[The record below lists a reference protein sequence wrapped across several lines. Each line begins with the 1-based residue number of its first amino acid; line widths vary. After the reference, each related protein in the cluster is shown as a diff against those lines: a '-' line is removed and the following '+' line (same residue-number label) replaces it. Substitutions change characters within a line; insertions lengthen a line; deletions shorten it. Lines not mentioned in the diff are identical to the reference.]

1 MESKLPAPDW
11 SGKQINL
18 EEGKHMTAYVIT
30 FVIMVGMFMAG
41 CFALKLPVGV
51 SMMIAALCGA
61 IQGGLGLETL
71 RMMVEGEFGYV
82 DTILTIGCAMIFM
95 KVIEDSGAL
104 DALSSLIIE
113 RFHKVPAVLLILIML
128 IIMFPGMIT
137 GSSTAAVL
145 SAGSIMAPV
154 LALMGIDAV
163 TAGSIIA
170 MGALLG
176 MIAPPVNT
184 AALIICAGIDVP
196 YVGFEGPLAL
206 LTFPLAILFV
216 LLLGYKQARHLDYE
230 KLKPA
235 LVEQDA
241 VRKQYGFKIYIP
253 LVVLVVLMAVFKVL
267 KLGEDIGMPLMFMLS
282 AVSGLFTG
290 KKINVL
296 QAVPAAIRTA
306 APVMGILMG
315 VGMFIEVMTATGVRG
330 LVVISCLRLPQVL
343 WLVACA
349 VSIPLFGAVS
359 SYGACSVLGVPFAYI
374 YASLLGGNSV
384 VVLAAISLIAAVGDM
399 MPPTALA
406 GLFAAQ
412 ITGVKPYTKILKRCM
427 APIVIL
433 LVYACFFLAKSKLIA
448 GLF

>member
-1 MESKLPAPDW
+1 M
-11 SGKQINL
+11 
-18 EEGKHMTAYVIT
+18 IT
-30 FVIMVGMFMAG
+30 FIVMVGVFMIG
-41 CFALKLPVGV
+41 CFRFKLPVSV
-51 SMMIAALCGA
+51 SMLIAALCGA
-61 IQGGLGLETL
+61 LEGGLGTETI

-95 KVIEDSGAL
+95 KVIEGSGAL

-113 RFHKVPAVLLILIML
+113 K
-128 IIMFPGMIT
+128 
-137 GSSTAAVL
+137 STAAVL

-163 TAGSIIA
+163 TSGSIIA

-206 LTFPLAILFV
+206 ITFPLAILFV
-216 LLLGYKQARHLDYE
+216 LLLGYKQARHMDYE

-235 LVEQDA
+235 LEKQDA
-241 VRKQYGFKIYIP
+241 IRKQYGVRIYIP
-253 LVVLVVLMAVFKVL
+253 LLVLVALMVIFKVL
-267 KLGEDIGMPLMFMLS
+267 KLGEDIGMPLMFLIS
-282 AVSGLFTG
+282 AAVGLFTG

-296 QAVPAAIRTA
+296 TAVPEAIRTA

-330 LVVISCLRLPQVL
+330 LVVISCLRLPSTL
-343 WLVACA
+343 WLLACA
-349 VSIPLFGAVS
+349 ISIPLFGAVS

-412 ITGVKPYTKILKRCM
+412 VTGVEKYTKILKRCIV
-427 APIVIL
+427 PIIIL
-433 LVYACFFLAKSKLIA
+433 LVYACFFLANSKLIA

>member
-1 MESKLPAPDW
+1 
-11 SGKQINL
+11 
-18 EEGKHMTAYVIT
+18 MTPYVIT
-30 FVIMVGMFMAG
+30 FVVMVGVFMIG

-51 SMMIAALCGA
+51 SMLVAALCGA
-61 IQGGLGLETL
+61 LEGGLGTETI

-95 KVIEDSGAL
+95 KVIEESGAL

-113 RFHKVPAVLLILIML
+113 KFHRFPAVLLILIML

-206 LTFPLAILFV
+206 ITFPLAILFV
-216 LLLGYKQARHLDYE
+216 LMLGYKQARHMDYE

-235 LVEQDA
+235 LEKQDA
-241 VRKQYGFKIYIP
+241 VRKQYGARIYLP
-253 LVVLVVLMAVFKVL
+253 LLVLVALMIVFKVL
-267 KLGEDIGMPLMFMLS
+267 KLGEDIGMPLMFLIS
-282 AVSGLFTG
+282 AAVGLFTG

-296 QAVPAAIRTA
+296 TAVPAAIRTA

-330 LVVISCLRLPQVL
+330 LVVISCLRLPSVL
-343 WLVACA
+343 WLLACA
-349 VSIPLFGAVS
+349 ISIPLFGAVS

-406 GLFAAQ
+406 GNYAAQ
-412 ITGVKPYTKILKRCM
+412 AVELKY
-427 APIVIL
+427 APVLKKCVVPFLVSLALAMLYL
-433 LVYACFFLAKSKLIA
+433 LNSGAMGFLTA
-448 GLF
+448 

>member
-1 MESKLPAPDW
+1 
-11 SGKQINL
+11 
-18 EEGKHMTAYVIT
+18 MTAYVIT
-30 FVIMVGMFMAG
+30 FILMVGIFMVG

-51 SMMIAALCGA
+51 SMMIAAIVGA
-61 IQGGLGLETL
+61 IEGGVGTETI
-71 RMMVEGEFGYV
+71 RMLVEGEFGYV
-82 DTILTIGCAMIFM
+82 DTILTISTAMIFM
-95 KVIEDSGAL
+95 KIIEESGAL

-113 RFHKVPAVLLILIML
+113 KFHRFPAILLILIML

-145 SAGSIMAPV
+145 SAGTIMAPV

-163 TAGSIIA
+163 AAGSIIA

-216 LLLGYKQARHLDYE
+216 LMLGYKQARHLDYE
-230 KLKPA
+230 KIKPA
-235 LVEQDA
+235 LAKQDA
-241 VRKQYGFKIYIP
+241 IRKEYGAKLYLP
-253 LVVLVVLMAVFKVL
+253 LIVLVVLMILFKVAQIA
-267 KLGEDIGMPLMFMLS
+267 EDIGMPLMFLIS
-282 AVSGLFTG
+282 AVVGLFTG

-296 QAVPAAIRTA
+296 QAVPAAVRTA

-315 VGMFIEVMTATGVRG
+315 VGMFIEIMTATGVRG
-330 LVVISCLRLPQVL
+330 LVVISCLRLPSVL

-349 VSIPLFGAVS
+349 VSIPLFGALS
-359 SYGACSVLGVPFAYI
+359 SYGACSVLGVPFAMI
-374 YASLLGGNSV
+374 YASLLGGDAV
-384 VVLAAISLIAAVGDM
+384 VVLSAISLIASVGDM

-412 ITGVKPYTKILKRCM
+412 ITDVKPYTRVLKKSII
-427 APIVIL
+427 PIIIL
-433 LVYACFFLAKSKLIA
+433 LIYACFFLANSNLIA

>member
-1 MESKLPAPDW
+1 
-11 SGKQINL
+11 
-18 EEGKHMTAYVIT
+18 MTPYVIT
-30 FVIMVGMFMAG
+30 FIVMVGVFMIG
-41 CFALKLPVGV
+41 CFAFKLPVGV
-51 SMMIAALCGA
+51 SMLIAALCGA
-61 IQGGLGLETL
+61 LEGGLGTETI

-95 KVIEDSGAL
+95 KVIEGSGAL

-113 RFHKVPAVLLILIML
+113 KFHRFPAVLLVLIML

-163 TAGSIIA
+163 TSGSIIA

-206 LTFPLAILFV
+206 ITFPLAILFV
-216 LLLGYKQARHLDYE
+216 LLLGYKQARHMDYE

-235 LVEQDA
+235 LEKQDA
-241 VRKQYGFKIYIP
+241 IRKQYGVRIYIP
-253 LVVLVVLMAVFKVL
+253 LLVLVALMVIFKVL
-267 KLGEDIGMPLMFMLS
+267 KLGEDIGMPLMFLIS
-282 AVSGLFTG
+282 AAVGLFTG

-296 QAVPAAIRTA
+296 TAVPEAIRTA

-315 VGMFIEVMTATGVRG
+315 GWYVHRSNDSDRRSWSGSYQLSASSEHIVALSLRDQYSAVWCSFLLRRMLGFRRSVRLHLCFTFRRKFRCG
-330 LVVISCLRLPQVL
+330 FSCYQPD
-343 WLVACA
+343 CCC
-349 VSIPLFGAVS
+349 G
-359 SYGACSVLGVPFAYI
+359 
-374 YASLLGGNSV
+374 
-384 VVLAAISLIAAVGDM
+384 
-399 MPPTALA
+399 
-406 GLFAAQ
+406 
-412 ITGVKPYTKILKRCM
+412 
-427 APIVIL
+427 
-433 LVYACFFLAKSKLIA
+433 
-448 GLF
+448 

>member
-1 MESKLPAPDW
+1 
-11 SGKQINL
+11 
-18 EEGKHMTAYVIT
+18 
-30 FVIMVGMFMAG
+30 MVGVFMIG
-41 CFALKLPVGV
+41 CFAFKLPVGV
-51 SMMIAALCGA
+51 SMLIAALCGA
-61 IQGGLGLETL
+61 LEGGLGTETI

-95 KVIEDSGAL
+95 KVIEGSGAL

-113 RFHKVPAVLLILIML
+113 KFHRFPAVLLVLIML

-145 SAGSIMAPV
+145 S
-154 LALMGIDAV
+154 
-163 TAGSIIA
+163 AGSIIA

-206 LTFPLAILFV
+206 ITFPLAILFV
-216 LLLGYKQARHLDYE
+216 LLLGYKQARHMDYE

-235 LVEQDA
+235 LEKQDA
-241 VRKQYGFKIYIP
+241 IRKQYGVRIYIP
-253 LVVLVVLMAVFKVL
+253 LLVLVALMVIFKVL
-267 KLGEDIGMPLMFMLS
+267 KLGEDIGMPLMFLIS
-282 AVSGLFTG
+282 AAVGLFTG

-296 QAVPAAIRTA
+296 TAVPEAIRTA

-330 LVVISCLRLPQVL
+330 LVVISCLRLPSTL
-343 WLVACA
+343 WLLACA
-349 VSIPLFGAVS
+349 ISIPLFGAVS

-412 ITGVKPYTKILKRCM
+412 VTGVEKYTKILKRCIV
-427 APIVIL
+427 PIIIL
-433 LVYACFFLAKSKLIA
+433 LVYACFFLANSKLIA

>member
-1 MESKLPAPDW
+1 
-11 SGKQINL
+11 
-18 EEGKHMTAYVIT
+18 MTAYVIT
-30 FVIMVGMFMAG
+30 FILMVGIFMVG

-51 SMMIAALCGA
+51 SMMIAAIVGA
-61 IQGGLGLETL
+61 IEGGVGTETI
-71 RMMVEGEFGYV
+71 RMLVEGEFGYV
-82 DTILTIGCAMIFM
+82 DTILTISTAMIFM
-95 KVIEDSGAL
+95 KIIEESGAL

-113 RFHKVPAVLLILIML
+113 KFHRFPAILLILIML

-145 SAGSIMAPV
+145 SAGTIMAPV

-163 TAGSIIA
+163 AAGAIIA

-216 LLLGYKQARHLDYE
+216 LMLGYKQARHLDYE
-230 KLKPA
+230 KIKPA
-235 LVEQDA
+235 LAKQDA
-241 VRKQYGFKIYIP
+241 IRKEYGAKLYLP
-253 LVVLVVLMAVFKVL
+253 LIVLVVLMILFKVAQIA
-267 KLGEDIGMPLMFMLS
+267 EDIGMPLMFLIS
-282 AVSGLFTG
+282 AVVGLFTG

-296 QAVPAAIRTA
+296 QAVPAAVRTA

-315 VGMFIEVMTATGVRG
+315 VGMFIEIMTATGVRG
-330 LVVISCLRLPQVL
+330 LVVISCLRLPSVL

-349 VSIPLFGAVS
+349 VSIPLFGALS
-359 SYGACSVLGVPFAYI
+359 SYGACSVLGVPFAMI
-374 YASLLGGNSV
+374 YASLLGGDAV
-384 VVLAAISLIAAVGDM
+384 VVLSAISLIASVGDM

-412 ITGVKPYTKILKRCM
+412 ITDVKPYTRVLKKSII
-427 APIVIL
+427 PIIIL
-433 LVYACFFLAKSKLIA
+433 LVYACFFLANSNLIA

>member
-1 MESKLPAPDW
+1 
-11 SGKQINL
+11 
-18 EEGKHMTAYVIT
+18 MTAYVIT
-30 FVIMVGMFMAG
+30 FVIMVGVFMAG

-113 RFHKVPAVLLILIML
+113 KFHKVPAVLLILIML

-176 MIAPPVNT
+176 MIAPPGKHRR
-184 AALIICAGIDVP
+184 ADFCAGIDVP

-253 LVVLVVLMAVFKVL
+253 LVVLVVLMVVFKVL

-427 APIVIL
+427 VPIVIL

>member
-1 MESKLPAPDW
+1 
-11 SGKQINL
+11 
-18 EEGKHMTAYVIT
+18 MTAYLIT
-30 FVIMVGMFMAG
+30 FLVMVGVFMVG
-41 CFALKLPVGV
+41 CFVLKLPVGV
-51 SMMIAALCGA
+51 SMLCAAVCGA
-61 IQGGLGLETL
+61 IEGGVGTETI
-71 RMMVEGEFGYV
+71 RMLVEGEFGYV
-82 DTILTIGCAMIFM
+82 DTILTIATAMIFM
-95 KVIEDSGAL
+95 KVIEESGAL

-113 RFHKVPAVLLILIML
+113 KFHRFPSILLILIML

-145 SAGSIMAPV
+145 SAGTIMGPV

-216 LLLGYKQARHLDYE
+216 MLLGYRKARHLDYE
-230 KLKPA
+230 KIKPGLA
-235 LVEQDA
+235 KQDA
-241 VRKQYGFKIYIP
+241 VRKEFGFKIYLP
-253 LVVLVVLMAVFKVL
+253 LIVLVVLMILFKVVQIA
-267 KLGEDIGMPLMFMLS
+267 EDIGMPLMFLIS
-282 AVSGLFTG
+282 AVVGLFTG

-315 VGMFIEVMTATGVRG
+315 VGMFIEIMTATGVRG
-330 LVVISCLRLPQVL
+330 LVVISTLQLPQFL
-343 WLVACA
+343 WLAACA
-349 VSIPLFGAVS
+349 ISIPLFGAVS
-359 SYGACSVLGVPFAYI
+359 SYGACSVLGVPFAMI
-374 YASLLGGNSV
+374 FASLLGGDSV
-384 VVLAAISLIAAVGDM
+384 VVLSAISLIASVGDM

-412 ITGVKPYTKILKRCM
+412 VTGVEKYTRILKQCLV
-427 APIVIL
+427 PIVIL
-433 LVYACFFLAKSKLIA
+433 LVYASFILANSKLIA

>member
-1 MESKLPAPDW
+1 
-11 SGKQINL
+11 
-18 EEGKHMTAYVIT
+18 MTAYVIT
-30 FVIMVGMFMAG
+30 FVIMVGVFMAG

-61 IQGGLGLETL
+61 IQGGLGLEAL

-253 LVVLVVLMAVFKVL
+253 LVVLVVLMVVFKVL

>member
-1 MESKLPAPDW
+1 
-11 SGKQINL
+11 
-18 EEGKHMTAYVIT
+18 MTAYVIT
-30 FVIMVGMFMAG
+30 FILMVGIFMVG

-51 SMMIAALCGA
+51 SMMIAAIVGA
-61 IQGGLGLETL
+61 IEGGVGTETI
-71 RMMVEGEFGYV
+71 RMLVEGEFGYV
-82 DTILTIGCAMIFM
+82 DTILTISTAMIFM
-95 KVIEDSGAL
+95 KIIEESGAL

-113 RFHKVPAVLLILIML
+113 KFHRFPAILLILIML

-145 SAGSIMAPV
+145 SAGTIMAPV
-154 LALMGIDAV
+154 LTLMGIDAV
-163 TAGSIIA
+163 TAGAIIA
-170 MGALLG
+170 MGGLLG

-216 LLLGYKQARHLDYE
+216 LMLGYKQARHLDYE
-230 KLKPA
+230 KIKPA
-235 LVEQDA
+235 LAKQDA
-241 VRKQYGFKIYIP
+241 IRKEYGAKLYLP
-253 LVVLVVLMAVFKVL
+253 LIVLVVLMILFKVAQIA
-267 KLGEDIGMPLMFMLS
+267 EDIGMPLMFLIS
-282 AVSGLFTG
+282 AVVGLFTG

-296 QAVPAAIRTA
+296 QAVPAAVRTA

-315 VGMFIEVMTATGVRG
+315 VGMFIEIMTATGVRG
-330 LVVISCLRLPQVL
+330 LVVISCLRLPSVL

-349 VSIPLFGAVS
+349 VSIPLFGALS
-359 SYGACSVLGVPFAYI
+359 SYGACSVLGVPFAMI
-374 YASLLGGNSV
+374 YASLLGGDAV
-384 VVLAAISLIAAVGDM
+384 VVLSAISLIASVGDM

-412 ITGVKPYTKILKRCM
+412 ITDVKPYTRVLKKSII
-427 APIVIL
+427 PIIIL
-433 LVYACFFLAKSKLIA
+433 LVYACFFLANSNLIA

>member
-1 MESKLPAPDW
+1 
-11 SGKQINL
+11 
-18 EEGKHMTAYVIT
+18 MTPYLIT
-30 FVIMVGMFMAG
+30 FLIMLGVFMIG
-41 CFALKLPVGV
+41 CFLLKLPVGV
-51 SMMIAALCGA
+51 SMMCAAICGA
-61 IQGGLGLETL
+61 IEGGLGTEAI

-113 RFHKVPAVLLILIML
+113 KFHKVPAVLLVLIML

-196 YVGFEGPLAL
+196 YVGFTGPLAL

-216 LLLGYKQARHLDYE
+216 LMLGYKQAKNLNYE
-230 KLKPA
+230 ELKPA
-235 LVEQDA
+235 LVKQDA
-241 VRKQYGFKIYIP
+241 VRKEYGFKIYIP
-253 LVVLVVLMAVFKVL
+253 LVVLLVLMIVFKIL
-267 KLGEDIGMPLMFMLS
+267 KLGTDIGMPLMFLIS
-282 AVSGLFTG
+282 AVVGLFTG
-290 KKINVL
+290 KKINIL

-330 LVVISCLRLPQVL
+330 FIVMSCLSLPSAL
-343 WLVACA
+343 WLLACA
-349 VSIPLFGAVS
+349 ISIPLFGAVS
-359 SYGACSVLGVPFAYI
+359 SYGACSVLGVPFSYI

-412 ITGVKPYTKILKRCM
+412 VTGVEKYTNILKKCIV
-427 APIVIL
+427 PIIIL
-433 LVYACFFLAKSKLIA
+433 LCYASFFLAKSKLIA
-448 GLF
+448 GIF

>member
-1 MESKLPAPDW
+1 
-11 SGKQINL
+11 
-18 EEGKHMTAYVIT
+18 MTPYVIT
-30 FVIMVGMFMAG
+30 FVVMVGVFMIG

-51 SMMIAALCGA
+51 SMLVAALCGA
-61 IQGGLGLETL
+61 LEGGLGTETI

-95 KVIEDSGAL
+95 KVIEESGAL

-113 RFHKVPAVLLILIML
+113 KFHRFPAVLLILIML

-206 LTFPLAILFV
+206 ITFPLAILFV
-216 LLLGYKQARHLDYE
+216 LMLGYKQARHMDYE

-235 LVEQDA
+235 LEKQDA
-241 VRKQYGFKIYIP
+241 VRKQYGARIYLP
-253 LVVLVVLMAVFKVL
+253 LLVLVALMIVFKVL
-267 KLGEDIGMPLMFMLS
+267 KLGEDIGMPLMFLIS
-282 AVSGLFTG
+282 AAVGLFTG

-296 QAVPAAIRTA
+296 TAVPAAIRTA

-330 LVVISCLRLPQVL
+330 LVVISCLRLPSVQ
-343 WLVACA
+343 WLLACA
-349 VSIPLFGAVS
+349 ISIPLFGAVS

-406 GLFAAQ
+406 GNYAAQ
-412 ITGVKPYTKILKRCM
+412 AVELKY
-427 APIVIL
+427 APVLKKCVVPFLVSLALAMLYL
-433 LVYACFFLAKSKLIA
+433 LNSGAMGFLTA
-448 GLF
+448 

>member
-1 MESKLPAPDW
+1 
-11 SGKQINL
+11 
-18 EEGKHMTAYVIT
+18 MTAYLIT
-30 FVIMVGMFMAG
+30 FFVMIAVFMIG
-41 CFALKLPVGV
+41 CFAVKLPVGV
-51 SMMIAALCGA
+51 SMMLAAVAGALEAGCGA
-61 IQGGLGLETL
+61 ETL
-71 RMMVEGEFGYV
+71 RYLVEGEFGYV
-82 DTILTIGCAMIFM
+82 DTIMTIACAMIFM

-104 DALSSLIIE
+104 EALSSLIIE
-113 RFHKVPAVLLILIML
+113 KFHKFPAILLILIML

-163 TAGSIIA
+163 SAGAIIA

-216 LLLGYKQARHLDYE
+216 LMLGYKQARHLDYE

-235 LVEQDA
+235 LVKQDE
-241 VRKQYGFKIYIP
+241 VRRQYGIRIYLPFIA
-253 LVVLVVLMAVFKVL
+253 LLVLMIVFKVL
-267 KLGEDIGMPLMFMLS
+267 KITTDIGMPLMFLIS
-282 AVSGLFTG
+282 AVVGLFSG

-296 QAVPAAIRTA
+296 KAVPAAIRTA
-306 APVMGILMG
+306 EPVMGILMG

-330 LVVISCLRLPQVL
+330 LVVISCLRLPQML
-343 WLVACA
+343 WLLAA
-349 VSIPLFGAVS
+349 AISIPLFGAVS
-359 SYGACSVLGVPFAYI
+359 SYGACSVLGVPFAMI
-374 YASLLGGNSV
+374 FGSILGGNSV
-384 VVLAAISLIAAVGDM
+384 VVLSAISLIASVGDM

-412 ITGVKPYTKILKRCM
+412 VTGVEHYTKILKRCII
-427 APIVIL
+427 PILIL
-433 LVYACFFLAKSKLIA
+433 LGYACIILSNSKLVA
-448 GLF
+448 GWF

>member
-1 MESKLPAPDW
+1 
-11 SGKQINL
+11 
-18 EEGKHMTAYVIT
+18 MTGYFIT
-30 FVIMVGMFMAG
+30 FIIMVGVFMVG
-41 CFALKLPVGV
+41 CFKFKLPVGV

-61 IQGGLGLETL
+61 IEGGLGTESI

-82 DTILTIGCAMIFM
+82 DTILTIGSAMIFM

-104 DALSSLIIE
+104 DAMSSLIIE
-113 RFHKVPAVLLILIML
+113 KFHKVPAILLILIML

-145 SAGSIMAPV
+145 SSGSIMAPI

-196 YVGFEGPLAL
+196 YVGFTGPLAL
-206 LTFPLAILFV
+206 ITFPLAILFV
-216 LLLGYKQARHLDYE
+216 LMLGLKQARHLDYE

-235 LVEQDA
+235 LVKQDE
-241 VRKQYGFKIYIP
+241 VRKTYGAKIYLPLLVLVILMVLFKIVKI
-253 LVVLVVLMAVFKVL
+253 
-267 KLGEDIGMPLMFMLS
+267 GEDIGMPLMFLIS
-282 AVSGLFTG
+282 AATGLFTG

-296 QAVPAAIRTA
+296 KTVPEAVRTA

-330 LVVISCLRLPQVL
+330 LVVISCLRLPSFL
-343 WLVACA
+343 WLLACC

-374 YASLLGGNSV
+374 YASLLGGNAV
-384 VVLAAISLIAAVGDM
+384 VVLAAISLIASVGDM

-412 ITGVKPYTKILKRCM
+412 VTGVKDYTRILKKCLI
-427 APIVIL
+427 PIVIL
-433 LVYACFFLAKSKLIA
+433 LVWAAFFLAKSKMIA

>member
-1 MESKLPAPDW
+1 
-11 SGKQINL
+11 
-18 EEGKHMTAYVIT
+18 MTGYLIT
-30 FVIMVGMFMAG
+30 FIIMVGVFMVG
-41 CFALKLPVGV
+41 CFKFKLPVGV

-61 IQGGLGLETL
+61 IEGGLGTETI

-82 DTILTIGCAMIFM
+82 DTILTISSAMIFM

-104 DALSSLIIE
+104 DAMSSLIIE
-113 RFHKVPAVLLILIML
+113 KFHKFPAFLLILIML

-145 SAGSIMAPV
+145 SSGSIMAPI

-170 MGALLG
+170 MGAILG

-196 YVGFEGPLAL
+196 YVGFSGPLAL
-206 LTFPLAILFV
+206 ITFPLAILFV
-216 LLLGYKQARHLDYE
+216 LLLGYKQAKHLDYE

-235 LVEQDA
+235 LVKQDE
-241 VRKQYGFKIYIP
+241 VRKTYGVKIYLP
-253 LVVLVVLMAVFKVL
+253 LIVLVVLMVLFKVV
-267 KLGEDIGMPLMFMLS
+267 KIGEDIGMPLMFLIS
-282 AVSGLFTG
+282 AFSGLFTG

-296 QAVPAAIRTA
+296 KSVPEAVRTA

-330 LVVISCLRLPQVL
+330 LVVISCLRLPSVL
-343 WLVACA
+343 WLLACC

-374 YASLLGGNSV
+374 YASLLGGNAV
-384 VVLAAISLIAAVGDM
+384 VVLAAISLIASVGDM

-412 ITGVKPYTKILKRCM
+412 VTGVKDYTRILKKCII
-427 APIVIL
+427 PIVIL
-433 LVYACFFLAKSKLIA
+433 LVWAAFFLANSKLIA

>member
-1 MESKLPAPDW
+1 
-11 SGKQINL
+11 
-18 EEGKHMTAYVIT
+18 MTPYVIT
-30 FVIMVGMFMAG
+30 FIVMVGVFMIG
-41 CFALKLPVGV
+41 CFAFKLPVGV
-51 SMMIAALCGA
+51 SMLIAALCGA
-61 IQGGLGLETL
+61 LEGGLGTETI
-71 RMMVEGEFGYV
+71 RIMVEGEFGYV

-95 KVIEDSGAL
+95 KVIEGSGAL

-113 RFHKVPAVLLILIML
+113 KFHRFPAVLLVLIML

-163 TAGSIIA
+163 TSGSIIA

-206 LTFPLAILFV
+206 ITFPLAILFV
-216 LLLGYKQARHLDYE
+216 LLLGYKQARHMDYE

-235 LVEQDA
+235 LEKQDA
-241 VRKQYGFKIYIP
+241 IRKQYGVRIYIP
-253 LVVLVVLMAVFKVL
+253 LLVLVALMVIFKVL
-267 KLGEDIGMPLMFMLS
+267 KLGEDIGMPLMFLIS
-282 AVSGLFTG
+282 AAVGLFTG

-296 QAVPAAIRTA
+296 TAVPEAIRTA

-330 LVVISCLRLPQVL
+330 LVVISCLRLPSTL
-343 WLVACA
+343 WLLACA
-349 VSIPLFGAVS
+349 ISIPLFGAVS

-412 ITGVKPYTKILKRCM
+412 VTGVEKYTEILKRCIV
-427 APIVIL
+427 PIIIL
-433 LVYACFFLAKSKLIA
+433 LVYACFFLANSKLIA

>member
-1 MESKLPAPDW
+1 
-11 SGKQINL
+11 
-18 EEGKHMTAYVIT
+18 MTAYVIT
-30 FVIMVGMFMAG
+30 FILMVGIFMVG

-51 SMMIAALCGA
+51 SMMIAAIVGA
-61 IQGGLGLETL
+61 IEGGVGTETI
-71 RMMVEGEFGYV
+71 RMLVEGEFGYV
-82 DTILTIGCAMIFM
+82 DTILTISTAMIFM
-95 KVIEDSGAL
+95 KIIEESGAL

-113 RFHKVPAVLLILIML
+113 KFHRFPAILLVLIML

-145 SAGSIMAPV
+145 SAGTIMAPV
-154 LALMGIDAV
+154 LTLMGIDAV
-163 TAGSIIA
+163 AASAIIA
-170 MGALLG
+170 MGGLLG

-216 LLLGYKQARHLDYE
+216 LMLGYKQARHLDYE
-230 KLKPA
+230 KIKPA
-235 LVEQDA
+235 LAKQDA
-241 VRKQYGFKIYIP
+241 IRKEYGAKLYLP
-253 LVVLVVLMAVFKVL
+253 LIVLVVLMILFKVAQIA
-267 KLGEDIGMPLMFMLS
+267 EDIGMPLMFLIS
-282 AVSGLFTG
+282 AVVGLFTG

-296 QAVPAAIRTA
+296 QAVPAAVRTA

-315 VGMFIEVMTATGVRG
+315 VGMFIEIMTATGVRG
-330 LVVISCLRLPQVL
+330 LVVISCLRLPSVL

-349 VSIPLFGAVS
+349 VSIPLFGALS
-359 SYGACSVLGVPFAYI
+359 SYGACSVLGVPFAMI
-374 YASLLGGNSV
+374 YASLLGGDAV
-384 VVLAAISLIAAVGDM
+384 VVLSAISLIASVGDM

-412 ITGVKPYTKILKRCM
+412 ITDVKPYTRVLKKSII
-427 APIVIL
+427 PIIIL
-433 LVYACFFLAKSKLIA
+433 LVYACFFLANSNLIA

>member
-1 MESKLPAPDW
+1 
-11 SGKQINL
+11 
-18 EEGKHMTAYVIT
+18 MTAYVIT
-30 FVIMVGMFMAG
+30 FILMVGIFMVG

-51 SMMIAALCGA
+51 SMMIAAIVGA
-61 IQGGLGLETL
+61 IEGGVGTETI
-71 RMMVEGEFGYV
+71 RMLVEGEFGYV
-82 DTILTIGCAMIFM
+82 DTILTISTAMIFM
-95 KVIEDSGAL
+95 KIIEESGAL

-113 RFHKVPAVLLILIML
+113 KFHRFPAILLILIML

-145 SAGSIMAPV
+145 SAGTIMAPV

-163 TAGSIIA
+163 AAGSIIA

-216 LLLGYKQARHLDYE
+216 LMLGYKQARHLDYE
-230 KLKPA
+230 KIKPA
-235 LVEQDA
+235 LAKQDA
-241 VRKQYGFKIYIP
+241 IRKEYGAKLYLP
-253 LVVLVVLMAVFKVL
+253 LIVLVVLMILFKVAQIA
-267 KLGEDIGMPLMFMLS
+267 EDIGMPLMFLIS
-282 AVSGLFTG
+282 AVVGLFTG

-296 QAVPAAIRTA
+296 QAVPAAVRTA

-315 VGMFIEVMTATGVRG
+315 VGMFIEIMTATGVRG
-330 LVVISCLRLPQVL
+330 LVVISCLRLPSVL

-349 VSIPLFGAVS
+349 VSIPLFGALS
-359 SYGACSVLGVPFAYI
+359 SYGACSVLGVPFAMI
-374 YASLLGGNSV
+374 YASLLGGDAV
-384 VVLAAISLIAAVGDM
+384 VVLSAISLIASVGDM

-412 ITGVKPYTKILKRCM
+412 ITDVKPYTRVLKKSVI
-427 APIVIL
+427 PIIIL
-433 LVYACFFLAKSKLIA
+433 LIYACFFLANSNLIA

>member
-1 MESKLPAPDW
+1 
-11 SGKQINL
+11 
-18 EEGKHMTAYVIT
+18 MTPYVIT
-30 FVIMVGMFMAG
+30 FIVMVGVFMIG
-41 CFALKLPVGV
+41 CFAFKLPVGV
-51 SMMIAALCGA
+51 SMLIAALCGA
-61 IQGGLGLETL
+61 LEGGLGTETI

-95 KVIEDSGAL
+95 KVIEGSGAL

-113 RFHKVPAVLLILIML
+113 KFHRFPAVLLVLIML

-163 TAGSIIA
+163 TSGSIIA

-176 MIAPPVNT
+176 MIAPPV
-184 AALIICAGIDVP
+184 P

-206 LTFPLAILFV
+206 ITFPLAILFV
-216 LLLGYKQARHLDYE
+216 LLLGYKQARHMDYE

-235 LVEQDA
+235 LEKQDA
-241 VRKQYGFKIYIP
+241 IRKQYGVRIYIP
-253 LVVLVVLMAVFKVL
+253 LLALVALMVIFKVL
-267 KLGEDIGMPLMFMLS
+267 KLGEDIGMPLMFLIS
-282 AVSGLFTG
+282 AAVGLFTG

-296 QAVPAAIRTA
+296 TAVPEAIRTA

-330 LVVISCLRLPQVL
+330 LVVISCLRLPSTL
-343 WLVACA
+343 WLLACA
-349 VSIPLFGAVS
+349 ISIPLFGAVS

-412 ITGVKPYTKILKRCM
+412 VTGVEKYTEILKRCIV
-427 APIVIL
+427 PIIIL
-433 LVYACFFLAKSKLIA
+433 LVYACFFLANSKLIA

>member
-1 MESKLPAPDW
+1 
-11 SGKQINL
+11 
-18 EEGKHMTAYVIT
+18 MTGYFIT
-30 FVIMVGMFMAG
+30 FIIMVGVFMVG
-41 CFALKLPVGV
+41 CFKFKLPVGV

-61 IQGGLGLETL
+61 IEGGLGTESI

-82 DTILTIGCAMIFM
+82 DTILTIGSAMIFM

-104 DALSSLIIE
+104 DAMSSLIIE
-113 RFHKVPAVLLILIML
+113 KFHKVPAILLILIML

-145 SAGSIMAPV
+145 SSGSIMAPI

-196 YVGFEGPLAL
+196 YVGFTGPLAL
-206 LTFPLAILFV
+206 ITFPLAILFV
-216 LLLGYKQARHLDYE
+216 LMLGLKQARHLDYE

-235 LVEQDA
+235 LVKQDE
-241 VRKQYGFKIYIP
+241 VRKTYGAKIYLPLLVLVILMVLFKIVKI
-253 LVVLVVLMAVFKVL
+253 
-267 KLGEDIGMPLMFMLS
+267 GEDIGMPLMFLIS
-282 AVSGLFTG
+282 AATGLFTG

-296 QAVPAAIRTA
+296 KTVPEAVRTA

-330 LVVISCLRLPQVL
+330 LVVISCLRLPSFL
-343 WLVACA
+343 WLLACC

-359 SYGACSVLGVPFAYI
+359 SYGACSVLGIPFAYI
-374 YASLLGGNSV
+374 YASLLGGNAV
-384 VVLAAISLIAAVGDM
+384 VVLAAISLIASVGDM

-412 ITGVKPYTKILKRCM
+412 VTGVKDYTRILKKCLI
-427 APIVIL
+427 PIVIL
-433 LVYACFFLAKSKLIA
+433 LVWAAFFLAKSKMIA

>member
-1 MESKLPAPDW
+1 
-11 SGKQINL
+11 
-18 EEGKHMTAYVIT
+18 MTGYLIT
-30 FVIMVGMFMAG
+30 FLIMLGVFMIG
-41 CFALKLPVGV
+41 CFAFKLPVGV
-51 SMMIAALCGA
+51 SMLLAAVLGA
-61 IQGGLGLETL
+61 LEGGLGIDGI

-82 DTILTIGCAMIFM
+82 DTILTIGTAMIFM
-95 KVIEDSGAL
+95 KVFEDSGAL

-113 RFHKVPAVLLILIML
+113 KFHKVPAVLLILIML

-154 LALMGIDAV
+154 LTLMGIDAV

-170 MGALLG
+170 VGALLG

-206 LTFPLAILFV
+206 LTFPLAVLFV
-216 LLLGYKQARHLDYE
+216 LMLGWKQAKNIDYE

-235 LVEQDA
+235 LVKQDE
-241 VRKQYGFKIYIP
+241 VRKQYGFRIYVP
-253 LVVLVVLMAVFKVL
+253 LFVLVILMILFKVV
-267 KLGEDIGMPLMFMLS
+267 KIGEDIGMPLMFLLS
-282 AVSGLFTG
+282 AISGLFSG

-296 QAVPAAIRTA
+296 ESVPAAIRTA

-330 LVVISCLRLPQVL
+330 LIVTSCLRIPSSL
-343 WLVACA
+343 WLLACCI
-349 VSIPLFGAVS
+349 SIPLFGAVS

-374 YASLLGGNSV
+374 YASLLGGNAV
-384 VVLAAISLIAAVGDM
+384 VVLAAISLIASVGDM

-412 ITGVKPYTKILKRCM
+412 VVGVKDYTKILKKCII
-427 APIVIL
+427 PIVIL
-433 LVYACFFLAKSKLIA
+433 LVYAAFVLANSKMIA

>member
-1 MESKLPAPDW
+1 
-11 SGKQINL
+11 
-18 EEGKHMTAYVIT
+18 MTAYVIT
-30 FVIMVGMFMAG
+30 FILMVGIFMVG

-51 SMMIAALCGA
+51 SMMIAAIVGA
-61 IQGGLGLETL
+61 IEGGVGTETI
-71 RMMVEGEFGYV
+71 RMLVEGEFGYV
-82 DTILTIGCAMIFM
+82 DTILTISTAMIFM
-95 KVIEDSGAL
+95 KIIEESGAL

-113 RFHKVPAVLLILIML
+113 KFHRFPAILLILIML

-145 SAGSIMAPV
+145 SAGTIMAPV

-163 TAGSIIA
+163 AAGSIIA

-216 LLLGYKQARHLDYE
+216 LMLGYKQARHLDYE
-230 KLKPA
+230 KIKPA
-235 LVEQDA
+235 LAKQDA
-241 VRKQYGFKIYIP
+241 IRKEYGAKLYLP
-253 LVVLVVLMAVFKVL
+253 LIVLVVLMILFKVAQIA
-267 KLGEDIGMPLMFMLS
+267 EDIGMPLMFLIS
-282 AVSGLFTG
+282 AVGLFTG

-296 QAVPAAIRTA
+296 QAVPAAVRTA

-315 VGMFIEVMTATGVRG
+315 VGMFIEIMTATGVRG
-330 LVVISCLRLPQVL
+330 LVVISCLRLPSVL

-349 VSIPLFGAVS
+349 VSIPLFGALS
-359 SYGACSVLGVPFAYI
+359 SYGACSVLGVPFAMI
-374 YASLLGGNSV
+374 YASLLGGDAV
-384 VVLAAISLIAAVGDM
+384 VVLSAISLIASVGDM

-412 ITGVKPYTKILKRCM
+412 ITDVKPYTRVLKKSII
-427 APIVIL
+427 PIIIL
-433 LVYACFFLAKSKLIA
+433 LIYACFFLANSNLIA

>member
-1 MESKLPAPDW
+1 
-11 SGKQINL
+11 
-18 EEGKHMTAYVIT
+18 MTAYFIT
-30 FVIMVGMFMAG
+30 FVIMVGVFMVG

-61 IQGGLGLETL
+61 IEGGLGLETL

-113 RFHKVPAVLLILIML
+113 KFHKAPAVLLILIML

-241 VRKQYGFKIYIP
+241 VRKQYGLKIYIP
-253 LVVLVVLMAVFKVL
+253 LVVLVLLMVVFKVL
-267 KLGEDIGMPLMFMLS
+267 KLGEDIGMPLMFLLS
-282 AVSGLFTG
+282 AVTGLFTG

-384 VVLAAISLIAAVGDM
+384 IVLAAISLIAAVGDM

-412 ITGVKPYTKILKRCM
+412 ITDVKPYTKILKRCIV
-427 APIVIL
+427 PIVIL
-433 LVYACFFLAKSKLIA
+433 LVYACIFLQFSKKIA
-448 GLF
+448 VLF